1 MPGRQHPT
9 EATIRPRR
17 KIPLTVAEIRRLFNV
32 RQLAKDAIEHAL
44 HWSCFRREHQADA
57 RRHHFRR
64 RLKIQAL
71 AL

>member
-1 MPGRQHPT
+1 M
-9 EATIRPRR
+9 
-17 KIPLTVAEIRRLFNV
+17 IPLTLAEIARLFHV
-32 RQLAKDAIEHAL
+32 RDRAAEVVQHAL
-44 HWSCFRREHQADA
+44 HWSALRRRHQAEA

>member
-1 MPGRQHPT
+1 M
-9 EATIRPRR
+9 
-17 KIPLTVAEIRRLFNV
+17 IPLTLAAIARLFDIRDRTADV
-32 RQLAKDAIEHAL
+32 IQHAL
-44 HWSCFRREHQADA
+44 HWSGFRRRHQAEA

>member
-1 MPGRQHPT
+1 MSPR
-9 EATIRPRR
+9 RPRM
-17 KIPLTVAEIRRLFNV
+17 IPLTLAEIARLFHV
-32 RQLAKDAIEHAL
+32 RGKAMDVIQHVL
-44 HWSCFRREHQADA
+44 HWSGFRRRHQAEA

>member
-1 MPGRQHPT
+1 M
-9 EATIRPRR
+9 
-17 KIPLTVAEIRRLFNV
+17 IPLTLAEIARLFHV
-32 RQLAKDAIEHAL
+32 RDRAAEVIQHAL
-44 HWSCFRREHQADA
+44 HWSGFRRRHQAEA